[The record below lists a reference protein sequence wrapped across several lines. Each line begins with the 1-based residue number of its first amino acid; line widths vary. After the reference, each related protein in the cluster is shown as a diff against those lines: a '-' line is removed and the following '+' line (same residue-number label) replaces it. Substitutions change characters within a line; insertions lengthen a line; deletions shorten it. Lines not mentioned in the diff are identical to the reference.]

1 VPELTRELRRMADD
15 AARLARPLAAGEVIR
30 RGDRRRRRSFLRRSA
45 GGLSAAGIV
54 AAAVLAVT
62 ALGPAGHRPRV
73 QLAAWT
79 VARLP
84 NGEVSVRII
93 KLRDPAALQRKLRA
107 EGIPASVVTGPPGP
121 CRRYPAS
128 QALLNRVFPGSYRLA
143 PPPGDV
149 IVIRPSALPRGAGV
163 QLAGSIHRLPR
174 RGYVAAPILVYASP
188 RCVAATSA
196 ESPASQP
203 GPANG
208 AA

>member
-1 VPELTRELRRMADD
+1 VPELTRELQRMADD
-15 AARLARPLAAGEVIR
+15 AARLARPLAADEVIR
-30 RGDRRRRRSFLRRSA
+30 RGDRRRRRFFLWRSA

-54 AAAVLAVT
+54 AAVALAVT
-62 ALGPAGHRPRV
+62 ALGPAGQQPRA

-79 VARLP
+79 VAKLP
-84 NGEVSVRII
+84 NGEVSVRIV

-107 EGIPASVVTGPPGP
+107 EGIPASVVIHPPGP

-128 QALLNRVFPGSYRLA
+128 QALLDRVFPGSYRLA

-149 IVIRPSALPRGAGV
+149 IVIRPSALPRGTGV
-163 QLAGSIHRLPR
+163 QLAGSFHRAPR
-174 RGYVAAPILVYASP
+174 GGYVAAPILVYASP
-188 RCVAATSA
+188 RCVAATAA

-203 GPANG
+203 GSAGG